1 MHSTSPGASLR
12 RKLVIALGR
21 LALAL
26 VVGCSPAVSP
36 ENDRPQA
43 AEKWFR
49 RAQEA
54 FQVADIEEARDS
66 IQKALVISPQDPEV
80 RMLAGRIALARLD
93 YAETL
98 RLLKGVKSSEASGLR
113 GRALWYKGELDA
125 AADELEELLNDPD
138 IKDEWAKSIAKLARR
153 GAGRTPFTISGG
165 LLTPVEMP
173 HVSPTDPFF
182 VVPLEIDGESA
193 LALIATGNAEV
204 VLDSTTRQ
212 EPSWVSIRF
221 GKRLEVHDV
230 PALAQDLSGL
240 SKSLGAPI
248 KALLG
253 VNLLRHINATIDY
266 GGRQFVARSFAPPA
280 PPNATRVDLAYI
292 RGGGMV
298 LASSLGAEKGAYA
311 SLLVDTAMSFPLALD
326 KEGWKK
332 AGIDSAT
339 LKLLPQTQEGLRG
352 GVIPMLRIG
361 AYDVPKVPGV
371 FGAPIAEI
379 EKLLTLNIDGVVGAG
394 LLAHFR
400 ITFGDGGRLMWIE
413 DHTAVER
420 MLNRGAPQ
428 GPPPPAAPGP
438 ADAAEDPPPPAA
450 PGAVPAPKDSPTKKP
465 GSTGA
470 APPPKDPAPKK
481 PAGPSGQ
488 PPTSKDPSR

>member
-1 MHSTSPGASLR
+1 MHSTSLGASLR
-12 RKLVIALGR
+12 RKLVMALG
-21 LALAL
+21 LALM
-26 VVGCSPAVSP
+26 VGCSQAVTPA
-36 ENDRPQA
+36 NDRPQA
-43 AEKWFR
+43 AEKWLR
-49 RAQEA
+49 RAQSE
-54 FQVADIEEARDS
+54 FKVADIEAARDS
-66 IQKALVISPQDPEV
+66 IQKALLLAPNDLEI
-80 RMLAGRIALARLD
+80 RMLAGRVALARLD

-113 GRALWYKGELDA
+113 GRALWYKGELDGA
-125 AADELEELLNDPD
+125 ANELEQLLDDPD
-138 IKDEWAKSIAKLARR
+138 VKDEWAKSIAKLARR
-153 GAGRTPFTISGG
+153 GEGRTPFTISGG

-173 HVSPTDPFF
+173 HVSQTDPFF

-204 VLDSTTRQ
+204 VLDSTTRP

-221 GKRLEVHDV
+221 AKRLEVHDV

-298 LASSLGAEKGAYA
+298 LASSLGPDKDAYA
-311 SLLVDTAMSFPLALD
+311 SLLVDTAMSFPIALD
-326 KEGWKK
+326 KDGWRK
-332 AGIDSAT
+332 AGVDSAT
-339 LKLLPQTQEGLRG
+339 LKLLPQTQENLRG
-352 GVIPMLRIG
+352 GVVPLLRIG
-361 AYDVPKVPGV
+361 AYDVPKVPGI
-371 FGAPIAEI
+371 FGAPIADI
-379 EKLLTLNIDGVVGAG
+379 EKLLTLDIDGVVGAG

-428 GPPPPAAPGP
+428 GPPPPAPAPGPDDATEPPAPAPGP
-438 ADAAEDPPPPAA
+438 AA
-450 PGAVPAPKDSPTKKP
+450 PLPKDSPTKKP
-465 GSTGA
+465 GSTGTTAPPSDPPTKKPAPA
-470 APPPKDPAPKK
+470 APPP
-481 PAGPSGQ
+481 
-488 PPTSKDPSR
+488 TSKKDPSR

>member
-12 RKLVIALGR
+12 RKLVIALG
-21 LALAL
+21 LALA
-26 VVGCSPAVSP
+26 VGCSPAVSP

-352 GVIPMLRIG
+352 GVVPMLRIG
-361 AYDVPKVPGV
+361 AYDVPKVPGI
-371 FGAPIAEI
+371 FGAPIADI

-438 ADAAEDPPPPAA
+438 ADAAEDPPPAA

-465 GSTGA
+465 GSTGV

>member
-12 RKLVIALGR
+12 RKLVIALG
-21 LALAL
+21 LALA
-26 VVGCSPAVSP
+26 VGCSPAVSP

-54 FQVADIEEARDS
+54 FQVADMEEARDS

-113 GRALWYKGELDA
+113 GRALWYKGDLDA
-125 AADELEELLNDPD
+125 AADELEERLNDPD
-138 IKDEWAKSIAKLARR
+138 VKDKWATDIAKLARR

-173 HVSPTDPFF
+173 HVSPTEPLF

-193 LALIATGNAEV
+193 LAMIATGTPEV

-292 RGGGMV
+292 LGGGMV
-298 LASSLGAEKGAYA
+298 LASSLGPEKGGNA
-311 SLLVDTAMSFPLALD
+311 SLFVDTSMGFPLALD
-326 KEGWKK
+326 EDGWKK
-332 AGIDSAT
+332 AGIPSAT
-339 LKLLPQTQEGLRG
+339 LKPLEQGQSTLRK
-352 GVIPMLRIG
+352 GVVPMLRIG
-361 AYDVPKVPGV
+361 AYDLPRVPGI
-371 FGAPIAEI
+371 FGVPIADI
-379 EKLLTLNIDGVVGAG
+379 EKLLTLNIDGMVGAG

-400 ITFGDGGRLMWIE
+400 VTFGDGGRLMWIE
-413 DHTAVER
+413 DDTAVAR

-438 ADAAEDPPPPAA
+438 ADAAEDPPPAA

-465 GSTGA
+465 GSTGV